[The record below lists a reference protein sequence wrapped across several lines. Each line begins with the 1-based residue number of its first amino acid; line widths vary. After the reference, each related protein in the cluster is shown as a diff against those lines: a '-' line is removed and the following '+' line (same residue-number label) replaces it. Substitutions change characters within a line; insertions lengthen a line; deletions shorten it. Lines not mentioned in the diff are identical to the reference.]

1 MERSVEPDVLRDDVE
16 EREECCDP
24 EEPLVSRTWETEEKP
39 KSEPTVEPRAP
50 RTDAHGLAVDDE
62 HARRRVMAEG
72 EEHIVD
78 DVGGPHR
85 SSGHASGPGE
95 QEQQGCA
102 EAKQTPVAHSG

>member
-1 MERSVEPDVLRDDVE
+1 
-16 EREECCDP
+16 
-24 EEPLVSRTWETEEKP
+24 
-39 KSEPTVEPRAP
+39 
-50 RTDAHGLAVDDE
+50 
-62 HARRRVMAEG
+62 VMAEG